1 MPERSSYPDGAP
13 CWADLT
19 APDLESSRRFY
30 GAVMGWDFQDT
41 GADYGH
47 YTMCLWQGQQV
58 AALMP
63 PPPGA
68 ESLPPVWNVYL
79 ATADADAAVKAIDQ
93 AGGKVV
99 MGPHEV
105 PGAGRMVFA
114 FDPAGAAFG
123 LWQPGGHAGA
133 KLYGE
138 PGAMCWNELNT
149 TDGAGADRFYRALF
163 GYQQEQLGDGSN
175 FDYTAWKLPAGE
187 QPVCG
192 RYRAAEGEL
201 RGGSPAWS
209 TYFAVADVDAAAE
222 AVTANGG
229 TVLRGPFD
237 SPFGRMCAVLD
248 PSGAAFTLATLP
260 R

>member
-19 APDLESSRRFY
+19 APDLESSRSFY

-41 GADYGH
+41 GADYNH
-47 YTMCLWQGQQV
+47 YTMCLWQGQPV

-68 ESLPPVWNVYL
+68 EALPPVWNVYL
-79 ATADADAAVKAIDQ
+79 ATGDADAAVKTIDQ

-105 PGAGRMVFA
+105 PGAGRLVFA
-114 FDPAGAAFG
+114 FDPDGACFA
-123 LWQPGGHAGA
+123 LWQAGGHAGA

-149 TDGAGADRFYRALF
+149 TDGAGADRFYRELF
-163 GYQQEQLGDGSN
+163 GYRQVQIGDGAD
-175 FDYTAWKLPAGE
+175 FDYTTWKLPSDE
-187 QPVCG
+187 NPVCG
-192 RYRAAEGEL
+192 RYRASAEVL
-201 RGGSPAWS
+201 RGGPPAWS

-222 AVTANGG
+222 AVAANGG

-237 SPFGRMCAVLD
+237 SPFGRMCPALD

-260 R
+260 G